1 MSTLIRMCFW
11 MVVLVTSMDSS
22 NGKKRLPI
30 PKSLLVPGA
39 KGIDVIDEA
48 VELVDEAQIFSEDH
62 HFTKRIAIVQSAINA
77 SSNGGGLWQVDLC
90 VFREVT
96 QNRRK
101 YTNLVRLQKLVRRKL
116 GITWSR
122 VRHHDLRRPLY
133 SILAARLALETTVES
148 FPKNVKSQARIWA
161 QNYHKCPETSGAY
174 TPPEEANK
182 LDENTFVK
190 VVKNS
195 CYSGYNKC
203 EHFCHELPQGR
214 TACSCRKSFTLQ
226 PDGKSCKEVKASEI
240 KVAEEPLELN
250 PDPRSCVVNGNQCEQ
265 SCIKVR
271 GIVKCTCR
279 QGFVLHNNEFSC
291 FDMDECELSPCD
303 HECHNTPG
311 SYCTCKKGYTLQTDM
326 VTCKQ
331 DHGNC
336 SVNDVGCLDRCP
348 GCPCPPGMSRQNGHC
363 VETDE
368 FSLYKGVC
376 HHNCVNTPRGYRCAC
391 SPGYSLDEN
400 GISCSDTDE
409 CATGAHTCHHN
420 CINVPGGYFCS
431 CAKGFR
437 LNYDLKTCVVAYFVC
452 MFASPART
460 VAYFV
465 CMFASLARIVAYFV
479 CMFASLARTVFVS
492 YAYIY
497 VLLRVYMTTSA
508 NATMA
513 VAVSDVKISPVAIG
527 VLAGTGLAYYPTGEL
542 AKMLTS
548 ALATLVFA
556 TTTASISQGDT
567 NAHAHLASGSILTGS
582 SACLPNSRRTRDYHV
597 IGT

>member
-311 SYCTCKKGYTLQTDM
+311 SYYCTCKKGYTLQTDM

-368 FSLYKGVC
+368 CSLYKGVC

-437 LNYDLKTCVVAYFVC
+437 LNYDLKTCVDIDECALYPGICKAPSHCRNTIGGHRCECPRGFISHHQEIC
-452 MFASPART
+452 IDDDECQRDNGGCSQRCQNFPGSYRCSCWYGFSLLPDRRT
-460 VAYFV
+460 
-465 CMFASLARIVAYFV
+465 CQ
-479 CMFASLARTVFVS
+479 
-492 YAYIY
+492 
-497 VLLRVYMTTSA
+497 
-508 NATMA
+508 
-513 VAVSDVKISPVAIG
+513 DVDECSRYP
-527 VLAGTGLAYYPTGEL
+527 GLCHHHCINIPGGYKCACPPGQRQHFNGL
-542 AKMLTS
+542 
-548 ALATLVFA
+548 
-556 TTTASISQGDT
+556 I
-567 NAHAHLASGSILTGS
+567 
-582 SACLPNSRRTRDYHV
+582 CLPA
-597 IGT
+597 